1 MINQGRQKLPKT
13 GGGGQEVMQLAAAAA
28 RRRLLFWQN
37 LGGNCRPCPPFIDA
51 LVNNQATLYS
61 IYVCILELSGITT
74 AIKKSSKL
82 TWVSVELLS
91 TPFNWF
97 ALFLIF
103 LRQSRRISALFQG
116 FYKEGF
122 KTWKTSEYK
131 SSCKFTKDLQLIN
144 FLVRKLQCIH
154 FARENMKRK
163 PQMDDNLANF

>member
-1 MINQGRQKLPKT
+1 MLVFQIFTYCPLS
-13 GGGGQEVMQLAAAAA
+13 LSS
-28 RRRLLFWQN
+28 RRSRCPRVHLLE
-37 LGGNCRPCPPFIDA
+37 
-51 LVNNQATLYS
+51 S
-61 IYVCILELSGITT
+61 SGITT